1 MALRL
6 LISRLAGPSHG
17 GPHVSPRRQRASGR
31 GAGSRRGNYAVLF
44 GVSMTVLLG
53 MGALAVDT
61 AMLSYAGL
69 QSQAIADAGAHAAL
83 VQLRENG
90 QVEDARA
97 FATQIVNENQLM
109 GQAAQVEEEDIVF
122 GTWSYDD
129 RAFDADGEWVNSVQ
143 VTIRKTQ
150 DSPNG
155 PVATTLM
162 KLFGVQYN
170 EIESTSPSVGAL
182 RFREIVVVQ
191 DVTGSFAD
199 EIELAKEANLT
210 LLNFLAD
217 NPQPGD
223 RIGMVTFVG
232 DAELWTPLTYIED
245 DYAGVYSQWDTLDW
259 CDRSY
264 YPWYYYGPPY
274 YHAVPQM
281 MGCNTGQSGATWYY
295 DSGTNQG
302 SGLNAAVDA
311 LLDSDTDDHA
321 LKTIILL
328 SDGRPQCIPSD
339 AACDTSI
346 SLEGLDAAD
355 YAADNNISIYSVSY
369 NETYSAVQSSYME
382 SLTRGYG
389 FFRETPDPEELPAIL
404 EDIAASIPIALVK

>member
-1 MALRL
+1 MAT
-6 LISRLAGPSHG
+6 SRPHPRPHGARRRGP
-17 GPHVSPRRQRASGR
+17 RI
-31 GAGSRRGNYAVLF
+31 GSERGNYAVLF
-44 GVSMTVLLG
+44 GVSLTALLG

-61 AMLSYAGL
+61 AMLSYADL

-83 VQLRENG
+83 VQLRANG
-90 QVEDARA
+90 RVDDART
-97 FATQIVNENQLM
+97 FATVIVNENQLM
-109 GQAAQVEEEDIVF
+109 GTAAQVEEEDIVF
-122 GTWSYDD
+122 GTWDYDG

-143 VTIRKTQ
+143 VTIRKTN

-162 KLFGVQYN
+162 RLFGVQYN
-170 EIESTSPSVGAL
+170 EIEATSPSIGAL

-191 DVTGSFAD
+191 DVTGSFSD
-199 EIELAKEANLT
+199 EIQLAKDADLT
-210 LLNFLAD
+210 LLKYLAD

-223 RIGMVTFVG
+223 RVGMVTFVG
-232 DAELWTPLTYIED
+232 AAEAWTPLSYVEEEYD
-245 DYAGVYSQWDTLDW
+245 SVYSQWDTLDW

-264 YPWYYYGPPY
+264 YPWYYYSAPY
-274 YHAVPQM
+274 YHPVPQM
-281 MGCNTGQSGATWYY
+281 MGCNAGADPSTPHY

-302 SGLNAAVDA
+302 AGLNAAIDM
-311 LLDSDTDDHA
+311 LLDGDTDSHA

-339 AACDTSI
+339 AACDTAI
-346 SLEGLDAAD
+346 SLEGIDAAD
-355 YAADNNISIYSVSY
+355 YAAENNISIYSVSY
-369 NETYSAVQSSYME
+369 NDTYNATQSAYME

-389 FFRETPDPEELPAIL
+389 FFRETPDAEDLPAIL